1 MVATVLSPSLAADPV
16 ARALVENSPATPQT
30 EAHLRAVLDH
40 ATGTPGKLVRARL
53 VYAAA
58 TTHGLDEDEALQLSC
73 AVEYFHLASL
83 LLDDLPCMDNAE
95 TRRGHVCAHRVHGDA
110 SVILAALALINRAYA
125 LSGFA
130 LARMP
135 GFVRVQ
141 AHACIDACLGP
152 SGLVGGQAS
161 DLRFAEGDL
170 SARAVSRIA
179 AAKTGAL
186 FWLAVYLP
194 ALASGPD
201 VRERRS
207 LKALCVYWGLAFQ
220 ALDDLGDV
228 LTTSVESGKTTGR
241 DRALARP
248 NLALVLGV
256 PAARARV
263 ARLTVQAGREV
274 DALIA
279 SNPARYRYLAR
290 FQEGYLASRSASAV
304 RAA

>member
-1 MVATVLSPSLAADPV
+1 MVASVLSPSLAADPI

-30 EAHLRAVLDH
+30 EPHLRAVLDQ

-58 TTHGLDEDEALQLSC
+58 IAHGLDEDEALQLAC
-73 AVEYFHLASL
+73 AVEYFHLSSL

-95 TRRGHVCAHRVHGDA
+95 TRRGQVCAHRRHGDA
-110 SVILAALALINRAYA
+110 SAILASLALINRAYA
-125 LSGFA
+125 LAGFA

-161 DLRFAEGDL
+161 DLRFSEGDL
-170 SARAVSRIA
+170 TARAVSRIA

-194 ALASGPD
+194 ALISGPGI
-201 VRERRS
+201 RERRS

-256 PAARARV
+256 PETRARV
-263 ARLTVQAGREV
+263 SRLTVLAGREV

-279 SNPARYRYLAR
+279 SNPTRYAYLAQ
-290 FQEGYLASRSASAV
+290 FQHGYLASRSALAV

>member
-1 MVATVLSPSLAADPV
+1 MVASVLSPSLAADPV
-16 ARALVENSPATPQT
+16 ARALVDNSPATPQT

-58 TTHGLDEDEALQLSC
+58 TTHGLDDDEALQLAC

-95 TRRGHVCAHRVHGDA
+95 TRRGRVCAHRVHGDA

-135 GFVRVQ
+135 GFVRIQ

-170 SARAVSRIA
+170 SPRAVSRIA

-201 VRERRS
+201 ARERRS

-220 ALDDLGDV
+220 AIDDLGDV

-256 PAARARV
+256 PAASARV

-279 SNPARYRYLAR
+279 SNPTRYRYLAR
-290 FQEGYLASRSASAV
+290 FQEGYLASRSACAV

>member
-1 MVATVLSPSLAADPV
+1 MVATISPPALAADPV
-16 ARALVENSPATPQT
+16 ARALVDNSPATPQT
-30 EAHLRAVLDH
+30 EPHLRAVLDQ

-53 VYAAA
+53 VHAAA
-58 TTHGLDEDEALQLSC
+58 LAHGLDDDEALQLAC
-73 AVEYFHLASL
+73 AVEYFHLSSL
-83 LLDDLPCMDNAE
+83 LLDDLPCMDDAE
-95 TRRGHVCAHRVHGDA
+95 TRRGKACAHRLHGDA
-110 SVILAALALINRAYA
+110 SVILASLALINRAYA
-125 LSGFA
+125 LAGFA
-130 LARMP
+130 LARLP

-152 SGLVGGQAS
+152 AGLVGGQAS

-201 VRERRS
+201 ARERRA

-228 LTTSVESGKTTGR
+228 LTTSLESGKTTGR

-248 NLALVLGV
+248 NLALILGV
-256 PAARARV
+256 PGTRARV
-263 ARLTVQAGREV
+263 RRLTVIAGREV

-279 SNPARYRYLAR
+279 ARPDRYAYLAE
-290 FQEGYLASRSASAV
+290 FQNGYLAPRSALAV

>member
-1 MVATVLSPSLAADPV
+1 MVASVLSPSLAADPV

-58 TTHGLDEDEALQLSC
+58 ATHGLDEDEALQLAC

-95 TRRGHVCAHRVHGDA
+95 TRRGQACAHRVHGDA

-135 GFVRVQ
+135 GFVRLQ

-161 DLRFAEGDL
+161 DLRFAESDL

-201 VRERRS
+201 ARERRS

-248 NLALVLGV
+248 NLALALGV

-274 DALIA
+274 DALLA
-279 SNPARYRYLAR
+279 SHPNRYDYLAR
-290 FQEGYLASRSASAV
+290 FQEGYLASRSAVAV